1 MKNLTVK
8 ADITIRQAMKKLNE
22 TGEKCLVITNEE
34 NILLGT
40 LSDGDL
46 RKAILQGASV
56 GDSVINIYQRE
67 PTVVLEN
74 RYDLIEVKKIFTK
87 NKFDL
92 IPVVDENGKLSNL
105 LFWGTVFKNN
115 KKRQKRHLNTPVII
129 MAGGKGTRLEPFTKV
144 LPKPLVPI
152 HEKPVIEHIIG
163 NICES
168 RKDCIVTISPER
180 ADVVNNDSFSG
191 KEAIIPAPGSLA
203 VSGIN

>member
-74 RYDLIEVKKIFTK
+74 RYDLIEVKKNFY
-87 NKFDL
+87 
-92 IPVVDENGKLSNL
+92 
-105 LFWGTVFKNN
+105 
-115 KKRQKRHLNTPVII
+115 
-129 MAGGKGTRLEPFTKV
+129 
-144 LPKPLVPI
+144 
-152 HEKPVIEHIIG
+152 
-163 NICES
+163 
-168 RKDCIVTISPER
+168 
-180 ADVVNNDSFSG
+180 
-191 KEAIIPAPGSLA
+191 
-203 VSGIN
+203 

>member
-115 KKRQKRHLNTPVII
+115 KKETLKYPRYHY
-129 MAGGKGTRLEPFTKV
+129 GWG
-144 LPKPLVPI
+144 
-152 HEKPVIEHIIG
+152 
-163 NICES
+163 
-168 RKDCIVTISPER
+168 ER
-180 ADVVNNDSFSG
+180 D
-191 KEAIIPAPGSLA
+191 
-203 VSGIN
+203 